1 MKKTITKRI
10 DVDELV
16 VFKNWTGEEF
26 HVYVN
31 DVGGLVIDSDKDL
44 WIRPISKN
52 KCEIIGPHGI
62 GQ

>member
-10 DVDELV
+10 KTDELV
-16 VFKNWTGEEF
+16 VFRNWEGEEF

-31 DVGGLVIDSDKDL
+31 DVGALVIDSDKDL
-44 WIRPISKN
+44 WIRLIANN
-52 KCEIIGPHGI
+52 KCEILGPHGI